1 MKIEK
6 RIIVI
11 LSVLCCF
18 AVSGNGAGMGSTAV
32 EFLNI
37 GVGAKA
43 AALGGSMTART
54 EGVDSVYWNPAGLAG
69 IKFTEASFS
78 QTLLVLGIS
87 HTSAGLAVP
96 LGERAALGLQVNYFS
111 AGEMDKGDNT
121 GLMAGTFTARDLSAA
136 ICFSAKLTDN
146 IPAGISL
153 KYIASSIDDS
163 SGSAVAA
170 DFGVQ
175 FVINNALTL
184 GTGIFNLGTKLR
196 QALAEEALPLNMKA
210 GILLKLFGTSVSADI
225 VIPDSG
231 SAGFSTGA
239 EYILPLV
246 RNSSMV
252 LRAGYNSSVLTGGF
266 SLGGGFIIGPLNFDY
281 AFLFFGEIGN
291 NHRFSVKFRI

>member
-1 MKIEK
+1 MKINNK
-6 RIIVI
+6 IIFI
-11 LSVLCCF
+11 LSVLFCF
-18 AVSGNGAGMGSTAV
+18 ASSFYAGGTGSTAA

-43 AALGGSMTART
+43 AALGGAMTART

-78 QTLLVLGIS
+78 QTILVLGIS

-111 AGEMDKGDNT
+111 SGDLDKVDNT
-121 GLMAGTFTARDLSAA
+121 GLMTGTFTARDLSAA

-146 IPAGISL
+146 LPAGISL
-153 KYIASSIDDS
+153 KYIASSIEDS
-163 SGSAVAA
+163 SGSAVAV
-170 DFGVQ
+170 DLGVQ
-175 FVINNALTL
+175 FVANNTITL
-184 GTGIFNLGTKLR
+184 GAGVFNLGTKLR

-210 GILLKLFGTSVSADI
+210 GILLKLFGTSLSADI

-239 EYILPLV
+239 EYILPLI

-266 SLGGGFIIGPLNFDY
+266 SLGGGFILGPLNFDY

-291 NHRFSVKFRI
+291 NHRFSLKFRI